1 MRPLTGKPAI
11 IKNMNPLYT
20 VKVCLYILLNV
31 VDPVNTLNTS
41 NKYTLENITPLIK
54 KTAIKYINILF
65 YICIFSESN
74 TLHDPQYFIY
84 SFDI

>member
-31 VDPVNTLNTS
+31 VDPDNTLNTS

-54 KTAIKYINILF
+54 KN
-65 YICIFSESN
+65 SN
-74 TLHDPQYFIY
+74 
-84 SFDI
+84 